1 MDNFDLRK
9 YLAEGRLFEGIDQ
22 DKEELI
28 KMLSMIDENIELKRN
43 ELIKLIQD
51 NQNEETISKFLKF
64 AKSEGAERLIN
75 KKVIDFLKSENA
87 QQRFINPK
95 TSATTKSGKPTKTS
109 KVLGFD
115 AKESFEELTA
125 DHFKSAGTYKIIKSL
140 VINIAKSNVSNE
152 EKESFVDLLSDPK
165 NLIPGSAFDKPIAKG
180 NVDDFLNPKILS
192 HPLYS
197 EIKEELLNT
206 VGGKAT
212 GTGEYFLTIFGE
224 NGGIPKEGSS
234 KAQGD
239 VFISGVD
246 IEVKNGNT
254 QSAINAEIAA
264 NRHQMDNYNKKWL
277 KEVGFSDE
285 EIEDIFTSKR
295 KSKSKAT
302 PVEFGSKELKQKLD
316 TIPNG
321 KEKVKEY
328 LEGLYKVEDNSEV
341 RGLDDSDIEELTN
354 KLYPKIGESSNKEL
368 SKLVA
373 PYVFKLY
380 KKNKGFDVY
389 MLIDNQGNFIST
401 NTDILP
407 EDIKI
412 VGWILG
418 KGGNVYPYVA
428 YINVTM

>member
-1 MDNFDLRK
+1 MDNFDLKK
-9 YLAEGRLFEGIDQ
+9 YLIEGRLFEGIDQ

-51 NQNEETISKFLKF
+51 NQDEETISKFLKF
-64 AKSEGAERLIN
+64 AKNEGAERLIN

-87 QQRFINPK
+87 KQRFLNPK
-95 TSATTKSGKPTKTS
+95 TSSTTKLGKPTKTS

-115 AKESFEELTA
+115 TKESFEELTA
-125 DHFKSAGTYKIIKSL
+125 DHFKSTGTYKIIKSL
-140 VINIAKSNVSNE
+140 VTNIAKSNVSNE
-152 EKESFVDLLSDPK
+152 KKESFVDLLSEPK
-165 NLIPGSAFDKPIAKG
+165 NLIPGSVFNKPIAKG
-180 NVDDFLNPKILS
+180 NVDDFLSPKILS

-197 EIKEELLNT
+197 EIKGDLLNT
-206 VGGKAT
+206 VGEKAT
-212 GTGEYFLTIFGE
+212 GTGEYFLTVFGE

-246 IEVKNGNT
+246 IEVKNGNA
-254 QSAINAEIAA
+254 QSAINAEIGE

-277 KEVGFSDE
+277 SEVGFSDE

-295 KSKSKAT
+295 KSKNRST
-302 PVEFGSKELKQKLD
+302 PVEFGNKKLKQKLD

-328 LEGLYKVEDNSEV
+328 LEGLYKAEGD
-341 RGLDDSDIEELTN
+341 RGLDNSDIEEITN

-368 SKLVA
+368 SKLVG

-380 KKNKGFDVY
+380 KKNKGFDAY

-412 VGWILG
+412 VDWVLG
-418 KGGNVYPYVA
+418 QGGNNYPYRA

>member
-1 MDNFDLRK
+1 
-9 YLAEGRLFEGIDQ
+9 
-22 DKEELI
+22 
-28 KMLSMIDENIELKRN
+28 
-43 ELIKLIQD
+43 
-51 NQNEETISKFLKF
+51 
-64 AKSEGAERLIN
+64 
-75 KKVIDFLKSENA
+75 
-87 QQRFINPK
+87 
-95 TSATTKSGKPTKTS
+95 
-109 KVLGFD
+109 
-115 AKESFEELTA
+115 
-125 DHFKSAGTYKIIKSL
+125 
-140 VINIAKSNVSNE
+140 
-152 EKESFVDLLSDPK
+152 
-165 NLIPGSAFDKPIAKG
+165 
-180 NVDDFLNPKILS
+180 
-192 HPLYS
+192 
-197 EIKEELLNT
+197 
-206 VGGKAT
+206 
-212 GTGEYFLTIFGE
+212 
-224 NGGIPKEGSS
+224 
-234 KAQGD
+234 
-239 VFISGVD
+239 
-246 IEVKNGNT
+246 
-254 QSAINAEIAA
+254 
-264 NRHQMDNYNKKWL
+264 HQMDNYNKKWL